1 MENNKPVMQIEKNCV
16 VSIRYIMKNSA
27 EVELENTMNAMP
39 VLYLHGA
46 TGILPSLQVQL
57 EGLKTGDKKLV
68 YLKAEV
74 GLTSEDFIFDV
85 TIDEVRP
92 ALTEEVLLGYPV
104 KLNEPECG
112 ADCGCYN

>member
-1 MENNKPVMQIEKNCV
+1 MESKKPVMHIERNCV

-27 EVELENTMNAMP
+27 YEELENTMNALP
-39 VLYLHGA
+39 VMYLHGA
-46 TGILPSLQVQL
+46 TGILSLLQVQL
-57 EGLKTGDKKLV
+57 EGLKAGDTKLV
-68 YLKAEV
+68 YLKAEE
-74 GLTSEDFIFDV
+74 GLTAEDFIFDV

-112 ADCGCYN
+112 ADCSCYN